1 MSLLNPLFMSLTNFE
16 VDYLKKKAQTKKFN
30 FWGKYH
36 VQKLKRI
43 IPNQKV
49 IRKP

>member
-1 MSLLNPLFMSLTNFE
+1 MFLLNPLFISLTNFE
-16 VDYLKKKAQTKKFN
+16 VGYVKKQAQKKKFN
-30 FWGKYH
+30 FWSKYH

-49 IRKP
+49 IRKL